1 MKTGIMSFSEVVKT
15 DKKLR
20 ARIVAVNSDL
30 QKNGLPRTA
39 EGMREMYAVYNLIY
53 GKSKKPTNCIYCRI
67 AVKGYIE
74 KAVLLLEIK
83 EKKATPEPKPEPKAT
98 APAEPK
104 APTKTK
110 PATKPKGKGPSK
122 PKKRK

>member
-1 MKTGIMSFSEVVKT
+1 MKNGIMSFSEAVKT

-20 ARIVAVNSDL
+20 ARVVAVNDDL
-30 QKNGLPRTA
+30 KKSGLPRTV
-39 EGMREMYAVYNLIY
+39 EGLKEMYAIYNIIY

-74 KAVLLLEIK
+74 KAVLLLGIVEQPAK
-83 EKKATPEPKPEPKAT
+83 PNPEPKSIATPTPKT
-98 APAEPK
+98 KAPA
-104 APTKTK
+104 
-110 PATKPKGKGPSK
+110 KPKGKGPSK